1 MKEKFYL
8 KDYKPPVFWQNKI
21 DLNFDLYET
30 HTLVTAE
37 SQINFN
43 GEAHGAFAKGT
54 HELLLDGEKME
65 LESVQVNGENWSDYE
80 KSESALTLKNVPENF
95 SLRVVTRIDPA
106 ANKSGEGLYLSKGL
120 YTTQCESQGFR
131 RMTYFVDRPDNM
143 ALFTTRIT
151 ADKARYPEL
160 LSNGNLVE
168 SGELS
173 SDESGDESGDEN
185 GKGRHFAKWEDP
197 FRKPAYLFAL
207 VAGDLEGI
215 DDTFTTRSG
224 REVKLRVL
232 AGRGRKE
239 RCQHAMESLK
249 WSMKWDEERFNRE
262 YDLDLFMIVAVDDFN
277 FGAMENKGL
286 NIYNSLAALADAK
299 TADDRTHFRIT
310 SIIGH
315 EYFHNWSGNRVTC
328 RDWFQLSLKEG
339 LTVYRDQE
347 FTADLFSRSYQR
359 IEDVKALRTA
369 QFSED
374 AGPTAHPVRPE
385 SAYSV
390 DNFYTPTIYEKGA
403 ELIRMM
409 ETILGREA
417 FAKAVDKYFEMYDG
431 QAVTTDDFVHA
442 LEVSSGADLT
452 HFRKW
457 YSQAGTPKVKARIEQ
472 DLDSGLVRLHL
483 SQRTDPTPDQPV
495 KGPLHIPVKLGLI
508 GRDSKKDLL
517 PTEHVVHL
525 QKAEETFEFKGITEA
540 VVPSLFRDFSAPVE
554 LEYEGAADERLF
566 LMKHDS
572 NLFNRWEAFQTMQ
585 IEAVSTLYLAK
596 SEGKSAAGEAAD
608 LVPSDLAPNDLWEG
622 LRENLKL
629 AERDPLFVSLMLGT
643 PDWGSFERRFKELNP
658 AALGNALTSF
668 KEQKAKALAGELE
681 KIFENYRLREG
692 DTYELSPE
700 KMGQRLLAES
710 ALHLLVRT
718 GEEKFVS
725 AAKEL
730 FTMPMMAAQWTAVT
744 SMAHLDHPASEEILN
759 KAWQDMKADGVQINK
774 AITAYAA
781 GSGTRFEEVYE
792 KITKDPDFDAKNA
805 NNVRSLWRGFARE
818 NTANFHSSD
827 GRYYKMLADAT
838 LEADSFNAH
847 LSSGMVMPLLSFKNY
862 APKNAD
868 KMRSELER
876 IFEQKNISA
885 NLYELVEKAL
895 Q

>member
-8 KDYKPPVFWQNKI
+8 KDYEPPIFWQNKI
-21 DLNFDLYET
+21 DLNYDLFES

-37 SQINFN
+37 SQIAFN
-43 GEAHGAFAKGT
+43 SEAHGTFQAGT
-54 HELLLDGEKME
+54 HALVLDGEKME
-65 LESVQVNGENWSDYE
+65 LESVQVDGAAWSDY
-80 KSESALTLKNVPENF
+80 SMGESALTLSNVPENF
-95 SLRVVTRIDPA
+95 VLRIVTRIDPA
-106 ANKSGEGLYLSKGL
+106 SNKSGEGLYLSKGL

-151 ADKARYPEL
+151 ADKMGYPEL
-160 LSNGNLVE
+160 LSNGNLI
-168 SGELS
+168 
-173 SDESGDESGDEN
+173 ESGDLED
-185 GKGRHFAKWEDP
+185 GRHFAKWEDP

-232 AGRGRKE
+232 AGKGRKD

-249 WSMKWDEERFNRE
+249 WSMKWDEDRFNLE

-286 NIYNSLAALADAK
+286 NIYNSLAALADEK

-359 IEDVKALRTA
+359 IEDVKALRAA

-417 FAKAVDKYFEMYDG
+417 FSKGIDKYFELYDG
-431 QAVTTDDFVHA
+431 MAVTTDDFVHA
-442 LEVSSGADLT
+442 MEVSSGADLK

-457 YSQAGTPKVKARIEQ
+457 YSQAGTPKVTAKIEQ
-472 DLDSGLVRLHL
+472 DLTSGKVKLHL
-483 SQRTDPTPDQPV
+483 SQNTKPTPGQES
-495 KGPLHIPVKLGLI
+495 KEALHIPVQLGLI

-517 PTEHVVHL
+517 PLDYVLHL
-525 QKAEETFEFKGITEA
+525 KSDEETFEFDGITEA
-540 VVPSLFRDFSAPVE
+540 VVPSLFREFSAPVE
-554 LEYEGAADERLF
+554 LSYEGAVDERAF

-585 IEAVSTLYLAK
+585 VEAVSSIYLAQCDGK
-596 SEGKSAAGEAAD
+596 TASAISEELWDGLKANLS
-608 LVPSDLAPNDLWEG
+608 LAPQ
-622 LRENLKL
+622 
-629 AERDPLFVSLMLGT
+629 DPLFVSLMLGN
-643 PDWGSFERRFKELNP
+643 PDWGTFERRFEKLDPE
-658 AALGNALTSF
+658 ALSFAITSF
-668 KEQKAKALAGELE
+668 KEQKAKALKSELE
-681 KIFENYRLREG
+681 GIFEEYRLREG
-692 DTYELSPE
+692 DTYVLSPE

-718 GEEKFVS
+718 GDEKFVS
-725 AAKEL
+725 ASQEL
-730 FTMPMMAAQWTAVT
+730 FALPMMAAKWTAVT
-744 SMAHLDHPASEEILN
+744 SMAPLDHPASWEILE
-759 KAWQDMKADGVQINK
+759 KTWQDMKSDGVQINK
-774 AITAYAA
+774 ALTAYAA
-781 GSGTRFEEVYE
+781 GSGSKFEEVY
-792 KITKDPDFDAKNA
+792 KKVTSDSDYDSKNA

-818 NTANFHSSD
+818 NTGNFHSAD
-827 GRYYKMLADAT
+827 GRYYTMLADAT
-838 LEADSFNAH
+838 LEADSFNPH
-847 LSSGMVMPLLSFKNY
+847 LSSGMVMPLVNYKNY

-868 KMRSELER
+868 KMKAELER
-876 IFEQKNISA
+876 IFAQKNLSS

-895 Q
+895 S